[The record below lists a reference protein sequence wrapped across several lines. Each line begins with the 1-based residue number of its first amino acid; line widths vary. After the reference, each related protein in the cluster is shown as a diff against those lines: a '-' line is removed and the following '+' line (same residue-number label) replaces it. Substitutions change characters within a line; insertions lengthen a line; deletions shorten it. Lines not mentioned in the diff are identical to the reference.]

1 MHIQSDAE
9 EIPGASHTQ
18 SKGGRWLCVHTV
30 PEGVEFCHILL
41 HVFFC
46 LEIILMSRIGVY
58 RGENCRHY
66 TRIHCASA
74 DSEKSI
80 IARVFVL

>member
-41 HVFFC
+41 HVFFLFRNYINVKNWGLQGIKLSTLYKNSFC
-46 LEIILMSRIGVY
+46 IS
-58 RGENCRHY
+58 
-66 TRIHCASA
+66 
-74 DSEKSI
+74 
-80 IARVFVL
+80 